1 MPGKRDLTLL
11 FGVRLLSAMGVTLI
25 LPVMPAMARTF
36 GLSIAEAGM
45 VVVCFTLAE
54 ATMTPVAGVLSDRF
68 GRMAVLLPALLVFAG
83 GGILCLFAESWRDVL
98 ICRVI
103 QGIGAGPLGVLY
115 TILAADMVDEK
126 HLPRIMGRL
135 TAVSS
140 LGTIVYPVIGG
151 LLGEWSWRAPFFVFT
166 LALPTAVLSLMVT
179 LEKPQGAMDWR
190 RYWKQTGNILRERRA
205 IGFFVLVFLCYCAI
219 YGPIN
224 TCFPMMAEAK
234 YHASSSRIGLV
245 FSFVAIGSYLAAAG
259 LPRLHAKWS
268 FRTLILV
275 AGFCYTLPLA
285 FLASV
290 PGLWLCAVPLFVSG
304 AAQGLSLPIINDNVA
319 LLGTPDDRAAI
330 LAVSETSV
338 RVSQSV
344 SPLLFSII
352 SMKWLWD
359 GAYASGFA
367 VGILI
372 LLVAFFCVRTPYRSI
387 AEIKK
392 RLPSSSQ
399 DKQKG
404 REMLPGPFVCKE
416 NFPLTSIFSK
426 FKISVCAAS

>member
-1 MPGKRDLTLL
+1 MLL
-11 FGVRLLSAMGVTLI
+11 RHLWAHQHLF
-25 LPVMPAMARTF
+25 P
-36 GLSIAEAGM
+36 
-45 VVVCFTLAE
+45 
-54 ATMTPVAGVLSDRF
+54 DD
-68 GRMAVLLPALLVFAG
+68 GRSEVPRIFVSYRP
-83 GGILCLFAESWRDVL
+83 CLFVRSHR
-98 ICRVI
+98 
-103 QGIGAGPLGVLY
+103 
-115 TILAADMVDEK
+115 
-126 HLPRIMGRL
+126 
-135 TAVSS
+135 
-140 LGTIVYPVIGG
+140 
-151 LLGEWSWRAPFFVFT
+151 
-166 LALPTAVLSLMVT
+166 
-179 LEKPQGAMDWR
+179 
-190 RYWKQTGNILRERRA
+190 
-205 IGFFVLVFLCYCAI
+205 
-219 YGPIN
+219 
-224 TCFPMMAEAK
+224 
-234 YHASSSRIGLV
+234 
-245 FSFVAIGSYLAAAG
+245 SYLAAAG

-372 LLVAFFCVRTPYRSI
+372 LLVAFFVFEPRT
-387 AEIKK
+387 A
-392 RLPSSSQ
+392 PS
-399 DKQKG
+399 QK
-404 REMLPGPFVCKE
+404 
-416 NFPLTSIFSK
+416 
-426 FKISVCAAS
+426 

>member
-151 LLGEWSWRAPFFVFT
+151 LLGEWSWRASPPPCKVVFPYAH
-166 LALPTAVLSLMVT
+166 L
-179 LEKPQGAMDWR
+179 GC
-190 RYWKQTGNILRERRA
+190 GILLYA
-205 IGFFVLVFLCYCAI
+205 
-219 YGPIN
+219 
-224 TCFPMMAEAK
+224 
-234 YHASSSRIGLV
+234 
-245 FSFVAIGSYLAAAG
+245 
-259 LPRLHAKWS
+259 
-268 FRTLILV
+268 
-275 AGFCYTLPLA
+275 
-285 FLASV
+285 
-290 PGLWLCAVPLFVSG
+290 
-304 AAQGLSLPIINDNVA
+304 
-319 LLGTPDDRAAI
+319 
-330 LAVSETSV
+330 
-338 RVSQSV
+338 
-344 SPLLFSII
+344 
-352 SMKWLWD
+352 
-359 GAYASGFA
+359 ASGFS
-367 VGILI
+367 GLRSGF
-372 LLVAFFCVRTPYRSI
+372 VALRGASVRFRCG
-387 AEIKK
+387 A
-392 RLPSSSQ
+392 
-399 DKQKG
+399 G
-404 REMLPGPFVCKE
+404 AF
-416 NFPLTSIFSK
+416 LTHHQR
-426 FKISVCAAS
+426 